1 MMAYQQSTRKRVEF
15 FDDSDGEKSS
25 VEAKKGRFERKNL
38 LPIHKE
44 KVKIIQW
51 LKTKQITILMGET
64 GCGKST
70 QIPQFCLEAG
80 LAEKGLIGIT
90 QPRRVA
96 AISLAQR
103 VSDEMNTTCG
113 DVVGYRVRFENC
125 TSEKSKIVYLTDG
138 ILMREG
144 IHDGMFSKY
153 SCIIIDEVHERAV
166 HTDML
171 LYMLKMCLRKRDSS
185 LTLIIMSATLQ
196 AGLFSKYFNDA
207 PTYHVPGRTFPIE
220 CFFVDKCKFKDDYLY
235 NSLSTV
241 YKLHKK
247 QPLSESILVF
257 LTGQDEIEAACRQCN
272 EQNRNFEFPIV
283 PIPLFAALSSTE
295 QFKAFQNFGNNR
307 RKVVFATNI
316 AETSITIPDIRIVI
330 ESGKIKQKSF
340 NPSTKTDIL
349 KVINTSQ
356 AQSFQ
361 RAGRAGRL
369 AHGKVYMM
377 FTEKTFYEKPTSSEA
392 EILRINLSSVFLEMF
407 KLGITSPHKL
417 KLIEMPSQEK
427 IDAAIDEL
435 VSLDAIEEVV
445 DRNYK
450 ITAIG
455 ERLVKFPLDPK
466 YAAIILESANLGCLE
481 ECLTIVACMSVEKLF
496 LTPPEN
502 LREQIENHRRVFE
515 TNEGDHIA
523 MLRVY
528 RAYAQ
533 GKKAMS
539 SLEFKEWSN
548 KHYFDKRNLETAVN
562 IRKQLNET
570 CMTLKLRKQS
580 CGTSFGYVRQALA
593 RGLSLHTA
601 IFNRSI
607 DKFVLVSNKSVH
619 LKIHPSSCLH
629 RQKPDAIVFSE
640 LCKTSDIYA
649 KDVSLIDPEWIRC

>member
-1 MMAYQQSTRKRVEF
+1 MNFQSSVRKRVDF
-15 FDDSDGEKSS
+15 FDNSDEIKNGI
-25 VEAKKGRFERKNL
+25 EAKKGRFERKTP

-51 LKTKQITILMGET
+51 LMSKQVTILMGET

-70 QIPQFCLEAG
+70 QIPQFCYEAG
-80 LAEKGLIGIT
+80 FGEKGLIGIT

-103 VSDEMNTTCG
+103 VSDEMNTSCG

-125 TSEKSKIVYLTDG
+125 TTEKTKIVYLTDG

-144 IHDGMFSKY
+144 IYDGIFSKY

-171 LYMLKMCLRKRDSS
+171 LYMLKCCLRRRETP
-185 LTLIIMSATLQ
+185 LTIIIMSATLQ

-207 PTYHVPGRTFPIE
+207 PTYHIPGRTFPIE
-220 CFFVDKCKFKDDYLY
+220 CFFIDKCKYKEDYFY

-241 YKLHKK
+241 YKLHRKE
-247 QPLSESILVF
+247 PLDESFLVF
-257 LTGQDEIEAACRQCN
+257 LTGQDEIEAACRLCN
-272 EQNRNFEFPIV
+272 EENKKIEFPIV
-283 PIPLFAALSSTE
+283 PIPLYASLSNSE
-295 QFKAFQNFGNNR
+295 QFKAFQKVGNNR
-307 RKVVFATNI
+307 RKVIFSTNI
-316 AETSITIPDIRIVI
+316 AETSITIPDIKIVI
-330 ESGKIKQKSF
+330 ESGKVKQKNF
-340 NPSTKTDIL
+340 NPYTKTDIL
-349 KVINTSQ
+349 KIINTSQ

-361 RAGRAGRL
+361 RAGRAGRM

-377 FTEKTFYEKPTSSEA
+377 FTEKVFHEKPVATEA
-392 EILRINLSSVFLEMF
+392 EILRINLSGIFLEMF
-407 KLGITSPHKL
+407 KMGMSAPHKL
-417 KLIEMPSQEK
+417 KLIEMPSEDK
-427 IDAAIDEL
+427 INSAIEEL
-435 VSLDAIEEVV
+435 ISLDAIEGNI
-445 DRNYK
+445 DGNYK
-450 ITAIG
+450 ITSIG
-455 ERLVKFPLDPK
+455 DNLVKFPVDPK
-466 YAAIILESANLGCLE
+466 YAAILLQSAILGCLE

-502 LREQIENHRRVFE
+502 VREQVESHRRVFE
-515 TNEGDHIA
+515 TNEGDHIM
-523 MLRVY
+523 MLRIY

-533 GKKAMS
+533 GKRSMPIGD
-539 SLEFKEWSN
+539 FKEWTK
-548 KHYFDKRNLETAVN
+548 KHYFDKRNIEAAAN
-562 IRKQLNET
+562 IRKQLSDI
-570 CMTLKLRKQS
+570 CLSLKLKRQS
-580 CGTSFGYVRQALA
+580 CGTSFSQVREALT

-601 IFNRSI
+601 VFNRSI

-649 KDVSLIDPEWIRC
+649 KDVSLIDPEWIKC